1 VASRDPIGRIE
12 QWLAEEG
19 LEVRRTEDGRAE
31 AHLHVRYPPTK
42 HGHVFNIVIPKG
54 RSLVIIGSM
63 TRVDSGQQEEMEQH
77 AADDSEVWEEWL
89 HDTRIHLTREKLDWV
104 LHVGHN
110 EEQSSGPLQAFNIS
124 RPIWFEGLNQHTFMD
139 TMRAVWLAKLAIIH
153 EIKFSFGPG
162 VGKPGEVDDWKQ
174 KAVAGE
180 DAAEVD
186 VSEDMSFGSSFDPN
200 EYV

>member
-1 VASRDPIGRIE
+1 MASRDPIGRIE

>member
-1 VASRDPIGRIE
+1 VASRDSIGQIE
-12 QWLAEEG
+12 QWLAEDG
-19 LEVRRTEDGRAE
+19 LEVRKTEDGRAE
-31 AHLHVRYPPTK
+31 VHLHVRYPPTK

-77 AADDSEVWEEWL
+77 AEDDSEVWEEWL

-104 LHVGHN
+104 LHVGHT
-110 EEQSSGPLQAFNIS
+110 EGPPSGPLQAFNIS

-139 TMRAVWLAKLAIIH
+139 TMRTVWLAKLAIIH

-180 DAAEVD
+180 DTAEVD